1 MRTSVRPQQNKIIA
15 QLARKEA
22 TAKTQHTS
30 NIQFCQPRRKKILQ
44 RLPVSYSILIL
55 GISMIVLAACS
66 VDGLGS
72 DGAAA
77 SDSPQLETYQ
87 PDAAV
92 VTDKTDSGED
102 VSSESGASTTTE
114 KINVAQG
121 GNEQQMRESNAS
133 RISQLLEVEAARL
146 AYNGEVLAENR
157 VPVVAEANGMAL
169 TVLVEVGSIVRAGD
183 PLVQLNS
190 VILEAQREQALAGLQ
205 GAQAQLD
212 LLLEPAEQSDIAAAQ
227 AAVAAAEAAYQRALQ
242 GPTNED
248 LRAAEAQRR
257 QAEAAVS
264 VAQSAYNQVRSAPNI
279 GALPQ
284 SLQLQQATLAFEAAQ
299 AQFDKVA
306 LGTTADVIAGA
317 NSQVVAA
324 RSQLERLLKGAKN
337 PQIRAVQAQIS
348 QAETGLYLAQL
359 QLDKATVRAPIGGI
373 ISQVNIS
380 VGSMVGSGTP
390 VATILSE
397 EVKVV
402 IPVEEFRLATLEIG
416 QPALVRV
423 DAYPDQLFE
432 GVITIIAPELNSVTR
447 TVDVTIRPS
456 SPEASVLA
464 PGMFATVDLF
474 DPEE

>member
-1 MRTSVRPQQNKIIA
+1 MTTSARAQQNTITPSIVSGHSKNNA
-15 QLARKEA
+15 QSAQSTL
-22 TAKTQHTS
+22 S
-30 NIQFCQPRRKKILQ
+30 Y
-44 RLPVSYSILIL
+44 RLSMPFLTRGCSILLLTLSI
-55 GISMIVLAACS
+55 IVLAGCTINTP
-66 VDGLGS
+66 GG

-77 SDSPQLETYQ
+77 TNAPELETYQ
-87 PDAAV
+87 PDATVVAEEPAPSQAEAAQADTAQADAPQAV
-92 VTDKTDSGED
+92 S
-102 VSSESGASTTTE
+102 
-114 KINVAQG
+114 QG
-121 GNEQQMRESNAS
+121 SNEQQMRDANAS
-133 RISQLLEVEAARL
+133 RISQLLEVQASRL
-146 AYNGEVLAENR
+146 AYNGEVLAESR
-157 VPVVAEANGMAL
+157 VPIVAEASGMAL
-169 TVLVEVGSIVRAGD
+169 NVMVEVGSVVRAGD

-227 AAVAAAEAAYQRALQ
+227 AAVAAAEAGYQRSLQ

-264 VAQSAYNQVRSAPNI
+264 VAQAAYNQVRFAPNI

-284 SLQLQQATLAFEAAQ
+284 SLQLQQATLALEAAQ
-299 AQFDKVA
+299 AQFDKIS

-317 NSQVVAA
+317 NSQVIAA
-324 RSQLERLLKGAKN
+324 RSQLERLLKGANN
-337 PQIRAVQAQIS
+337 PQIRAAQAQIS

-373 ISQVNIS
+373 ISEVNIS

-397 EVKVV
+397 DVKVV
-402 IPVEEFRLATLEIG
+402 IPVEEFRLSTLDAG
-416 QPALVRV
+416 QPALIRV

-447 TVDVTIRPS
+447 TVDVTIRPT
-456 SPEASVLA
+456 SPEAAVLA

-474 DPEE
+474 EIVE